1 MAFWSDNTI
10 EPLRKRSFLITI
22 ENVETSLEDDF
33 SFLAKSTD
41 KPTLETDVNEYRL
54 INQIK
59 KFPSIPRWND
69 ITVKFIDTKDKST
82 SKIFYNLFF
91 TKDKK
96 PDEWNQTSGC
106 PTAVSKKAST
116 VTIIQYDSKGNE
128 KSKWELIGAF
138 VKSINFGDLDYSSDD
153 LSEVEVVFAYDYAKI
168 TSS

>member
-1 MAFWSDNTI
+1 MAFWSDNSI

-22 ENVETSLEDDF
+22 ENDVANIVNDF

-69 ITVKFIDTKDKST
+69 ITVKFIDTKDMSVSRT
-82 SKIFYNLFF
+82 FYELFF
-91 TKDKK
+91 PTDKF
-96 PDEWNQTSGC
+96 PDEWGQKAGC
-106 PTAVSKKAST
+106 PSAISKRSSR
-116 VTIIQYDSKGNE
+116 VTIIQYDNDGNE
-128 KSKWELIGAF
+128 KSTWELIGAF